1 MYIQKTKYYCRKCR
15 THDHWG
21 DEPCQKGN
29 HVQPSNRGFSQ
40 EQSQEGDEVPE
51 REGSN
56 KGDPD
61 VLSGQASEKDLESG
75 GDSDARK
82 TELRGKTVHK
92 EVQRK
97 PTKNDPVE
105 IAQEFIKRLPGRPRI
120 YPDPV
125 KRKKERHTEYMKA
138 YRARK
143 S

>member
-1 MYIQKTKYYCRKCR
+1 MYIQKTKFYCRRCR

-29 HVQPSNRGFSQ
+29 HVRTGDRGASQ

-51 REGSN
+51 REGSDQ
-56 KGDPD
+56 GDAD
-61 VLSGQASEKDLESG
+61 VLPGKTSEKDLEPGSHL
-75 GDSDARK
+75 DARK
-82 TELRGKTVHK
+82 AELRGKAVHK

-97 PTKNDPVE
+97 SAKNDPVQ
-105 IAQEFIKRLPGRPRI
+105 AAKEFIKRLPGRPRI
-120 YPDPV
+120 YPDPI